1 MKKLLSPLSVS
12 IQATLSQLLLLIIC
26 SFYTNAQ
33 IKNGPMVGYSEMK
46 EVMLW
51 IQTEKTA
58 KVKFNY
64 WEQDK
69 PSVKMTTDEVLTT
82 KKDGFTAKIVC
93 DQVTMGKKYNYE
105 VLINNKVIT
114 RNYPLT
120 FQSQELWQ
128 YRKDPPN
135 FKFALGSCNY
145 INEELTDRPGRGY
158 GGQNEIFTSI
168 NNKKPDFMIWGGDNF
183 YYREADWGTR
193 TGMIHRSTHS
203 RNVPELQPLLGSTH
217 HYAIWDDHDYGPND
231 SDRSFSQKETSLE
244 MFKLFWAN
252 PNYVFK
258 DEACTG
264 TFQWGDVQFFLM
276 DDRWF
281 KAPNENF
288 TGDRDYYGKKQLT
301 WLIDALSGS
310 SATFKI
316 IVTGGQ
322 VVNPAKVFENMSNYE
337 GERNE
342 LLKKITDAKIKGI
355 MFVSGDRHHTVLQ
368 KLDRSGVN
376 YPLYDLTV
384 SPITSGPAKPVKA
397 EDDSPVV
404 EGTLYTE
411 RNFAICEVSGT
422 LKDRTLKISIF
433 DTNGEQKWTRDIKA
447 SELK

>member
-1 MKKLLSPLSVS
+1 MKKL
-12 IQATLSQLLLLIIC
+12 ILLFLLIQIIGV
-26 SFYTNAQ
+26 NAQ

-51 IQTEKTA
+51 IQTEKSA

-69 PSVKMTTDEVLTT
+69 PSVKMTTDEILTI
-82 KKDGFTAKIVC
+82 KKDGFIAKIVC

-105 VLINNKVIT
+105 VLLNNKVIA
-114 RNYPLT
+114 RNYPLA

-145 INEELTDRPGRGY
+145 INEESTDRPGRGY
-158 GGQNEIFTSI
+158 GGQNEIFKSI
-168 NNKKPDFMIWGGDNF
+168 NDKKPDFMIWGGDNF

-193 TGMIHRSTHS
+193 TGMMHRSTHS
-203 RNVPELQPLLGSTH
+203 RNVAELQPLLGNTH
-217 HYAIWDDHDYGPND
+217 HYAIWDDHDYGNND
-231 SDRSFSQKETSLE
+231 SDRSFFQKEMSLE

-252 PNYVFK
+252 PNYAFK

-281 KAPNENF
+281 RAPNENF
-288 TGDRDYYGKKQLT
+288 TSDRDYYGKKQMT
-301 WLIDALSGS
+301 WLIDALVGS
-310 SATFKI
+310 KATFKI

-355 MFVSGDRHHTVLQ
+355 LFVSGDRHHTVLQ
-368 KLDRSGVN
+368 KLDRSGAN

-397 EDDSPVV
+397 EDDSPIV

-422 LKDRTLKISIF
+422 LKDRVLKISIF
-433 DTNGEQKWTRDIKA
+433 DSKGEQKWTREIKA

>member
-1 MKKLLSPLSVS
+1 
-12 IQATLSQLLLLIIC
+12 
-26 SFYTNAQ
+26 
-33 IKNGPMVGYSEMK
+33 MVGYSDMK

-51 IQTEKTA
+51 VQTEKPA

-64 WEQDK
+64 WEQSN

-82 KKDGFTAKIVC
+82 KKDGFIAKIVC
-93 DQVTMGKKYNYE
+93 DQVTMGKKYTYE
-105 VLINNKVIT
+105 VLLNNKVVA
-114 RNYPLT
+114 RDYPLA
-120 FQSQELWQ
+120 FQTQELWQ

-145 INEELTDRPGRGY
+145 INEEATDRPGRPY
-158 GGQNEIFTSI
+158 GGYNEVFKAIHE
-168 NNKKPDFMIWGGDNF
+168 KKPDFMIWGGDNV

-193 TGMIHRSTHS
+193 TGMIHRNTHS
-203 RNVPELQPLLGSTH
+203 RNIPELQALLGSTH
-217 HYAIWDDHDYGPND
+217 HYAIWDDHDYGTND
-231 SDRSFSQKETSLE
+231 SDRSFWNKEMSLE

-258 DEACTG
+258 DQANTG

-301 WLIDALSGS
+301 WLIDALSTS
-310 SATFKI
+310 NATFKV

-322 VVNPAKVFENMSNYE
+322 VVNPAKVFENMANYE
-337 GERNE
+337 AEREE
-342 LLKKITDAKIKGI
+342 LLKKITDAKIKGV

-368 KLDRSGVN
+368 KLDRSGAN

-384 SPITSGPAKPVKA
+384 SPLTSGPSKPVKA
-397 EDDSPVV
+397 EDNSPIV
-404 EGTLYTE
+404 EGTVYTE

-422 LKDRTLKISIF
+422 LKDRVLKISIF
-433 DTNGEQKWTRDIKA
+433 DNKGEQKWMREIKA

>member
-1 MKKLLSPLSVS
+1 
-12 IQATLSQLLLLIIC
+12 
-26 SFYTNAQ
+26 
-33 IKNGPMVGYSEMK
+33 MVGYSEMK

-51 IQTEKTA
+51 VQTEKAA

-64 WEQDK
+64 WEQDNPAK
-69 PSVKMTTDEVLTT
+69 KMTTDEFLTI

-93 DQVTMGKKYNYE
+93 DQVTMGKKYTYE
-105 VLINNKVIT
+105 VLLNNKVIP
-114 RNYPLT
+114 RDYPLA
-120 FQSQELWQ
+120 FQKQELWQ

-135 FKFALGSCNY
+135 FKFVLGSCNY
-145 INEELTDRPGRGY
+145 INEESTDRPGRGY

-168 NNKKPDFMIWGGDNF
+168 NNKKPNFMIWGGDNF

-193 TGMIHRSTHS
+193 TGMMHRSTHS
-203 RNVPELQPLLGSTH
+203 RNVPELQPLLGNTH

-258 DEACTG
+258 DEGCTG

-301 WLIDALSGS
+301 WLIDALTGS
-310 SATFKI
+310 NATFKI

-322 VVNPAKVFENMSNYE
+322 IINPAKVFENMSNYE
-337 GERNE
+337 AERTE
-342 LLKKITDAKIKGI
+342 LLKKITDAKIKGV

-368 KLDRSGVN
+368 KLDRSGAN

-404 EGTLYTE
+404 EGTLFTE

-422 LKDRTLKISIF
+422 LKDRNLKISIF
-433 DTNGEQKWTRDIKA
+433 DSKGEQKWTRDIKA